1 MKLQK
6 RSSECLLN
14 FIPRFAGSYPPPQDA
29 ENSEEERWGI
39 TVGMCSI
46 GNRFPSVRNEENP
59 SLMEVLLYRKSM
71 KKKVGWGERV
81 SYGLSDTASD
91 LIFQMITIYLM
102 FFIQMYMRLVHPPWL
117 LCS

>member
-59 SLMEVLLYRKSM
+59 SLMEVLVLLQSF
-71 KKKVGWGERV
+71 
-81 SYGLSDTASD
+81 LSE
-91 LIFQMITIYLM
+91 IKMEEK
-102 FFIQMYMRLVHPPWL
+102 
-117 LCS
+117 